1 MPQPPK
7 DTQRLPLGQ
16 AMYRFYY
23 GLGLHTARLFRR
35 IGRYV
40 GRRTFPLRRTLR
52 YLWLRAVTRPV
63 HRFFRRFA
71 QLFGRVPNGFRE
83 LGAAA
88 QKNVF
93 SVIPCFF
100 RLLGRIVSHH
110 RDAWFSLG
118 RLLGPITAGALLLVT
133 VTSWA
138 RMDYCLNLTYQGND
152 LGVISHANVYDLG
165 ASMAR
170 DRVTNEDNSF
180 SVDAVP
186 VLTMTMLRGQTML
199 SDTEVCD
206 AILRT
211 AGDSIA
217 EATGL
222 YVEGDFIGAMESRE
236 QLQAMLDSLMDG
248 HYDREDPDQRAEF
261 VQRVELADG
270 LFPISTVLQPSALQS
285 RLTYQTVV
293 ERIYTVQAGDTLS
306 TIAVKNDM
314 TTAELRA
321 MNPAYANTDRIDIGD
336 ELVVQRAQTFLQVKV
351 LKTIRYTEKIDYNTQ
366 TVYRNDKPVT
376 YSKVTTKGQEGSQDV
391 VAEITYVDD
400 FETGRKVVST
410 TVTKQPVTKVVE
422 KGTKPV
428 ASSSGSNVVQGDGVT
443 TGSMLWPV
451 PVCHSMSRGYFR
463 GHYAL
468 DIANGPVKVFG
479 QAAVAADGGTVIQ
492 ASTGW
497 NGGYGNV
504 VKIQHSNGLVT
515 VYAHLHAIKVVK
527 GQQVTR
533 GQTIGLIGNTGRSF
547 GPHLHFEVIKNGVK
561 VNPLNY
567 VKP

>member
-1 MPQPPK
+1 MPNSHNNQQKPSF
-7 DTQRLPLGQ
+7 GQ
-16 AMYRFYY
+16 TFYRFQY
-23 GLGLHTARLFRR
+23 GLGLHAARL
-35 IGRYV
+35 
-40 GRRTFPLRRTLR
+40 LRRGLRRLDRLTRPVRRVLR
-52 YLWLRAVTRPV
+52 YLWLQKVTRPV
-63 HRFFRRFA
+63 HRFFHRFSL
-71 QLFGRVPNGFRE
+71 LFGRIPNGFRE

-88 QKNVF
+88 KKNVF
-93 SVIPCFF
+93 GMFPCFF
-100 RLLGRIVSHH
+100 RLIGRLFSHH

-118 RLLGPITAGALLLVT
+118 RLIGPIAAGAMLIAT
-133 VTSWA
+133 ITSWTQ
-138 RMDYCLNLTYQGND
+138 MDYCLNLTYQGND
-152 LGVISHANVYDLG
+152 LGVISHASVYDLG
-165 ASMAR
+165 AVMAR

-186 VLTMTMLRGQTML
+186 VLTMTVLRGQTML

-236 QLQAMLDSLMDG
+236 QLQALLDGMMDG
-248 HYDREDPDQRAEF
+248 QYDKEDPDQRAEF
-261 VQRVELADG
+261 VQNVVLTDG
-270 LFPISTVLQPSALQS
+270 LYPISTVTTMSALKNK
-285 RLTYQTVV
+285 LTHQTVV
-293 ERIYTVQAGDTLS
+293 ERVYVVQAGDTLS

-321 MNPAYANTDRIDIGD
+321 MNPAYANTDRINIGD
-336 ELVVQRAQTFLQVKV
+336 RLVVQRAQTFLQVKV
-351 LKTIRYTEKIDYNTQ
+351 LKTIRYTEKIDYKTQ
-366 TVYRNDKPVT
+366 TVYRNDKPIT
-376 YSKVTTKGQEGSQDV
+376 YSAVTTKGVEGSQDV
-391 VAEITYVDD
+391 VAEIVYVDG
-400 FETGRKVVST
+400 FETSRQVVST

-428 ASSSGSNVVQGDGVT
+428 TSSSGSTVVQGDGVT

-463 GHYAL
+463 GHYAI
-468 DIANGPVKVFG
+468 DIANGPVKVLG
-479 QAAVAADGGTVIQ
+479 KPAVAADGGTVIQ

-515 VYAHLHAIKVVK
+515 VYAHLKSINVVS

-533 GQTIGLIGNTGRSF
+533 GQTIGLVGSTGRST

-567 VKP
+567 VTP